1 MVRSLLVLLIP
12 LVLISL
18 FFMSREVDLAGDD
31 PVEWEQLIAVADDEA
46 EFVPV
51 APRNM
56 PQTWTPVRM
65 KWEPGTDGRD
75 QRWMVGW
82 LSPDQIFF
90 AVEQSNVDP
99 RAMIERVTRNGS
111 PDGTSEAMGQTWQRY
126 VSEDGR
132 TRSLV
137 LVGDDVTTIVVA
149 DASYAELEAFADTVS

>member
-1 MVRSLLVLLIP
+1 MIRSLVILLVP

-18 FFMSREVDLAGDD
+18 FFMSREVDIAGDD
-31 PVEWEQLIAVADDEA
+31 PVEWEQLIAVADEEA

-56 PQTWTPVRM
+56 PEPWIPVRM
-65 KWEPGTDGRD
+65 KWEAGHEGRD

-82 LSPDQIFF
+82 LSPDQIYF

-99 RAMIERVTRNGS
+99 QVMIERVTREGS

-126 VSEDGR
+126 VSDDGR

-137 LVGDDVTTIVVA
+137 LIADDVTTIVVA
-149 DASYAELEAFADTVS
+149 DASYEELEAFADTVS